1 MKNSQPRP
9 SASPPNITVT
19 LFRFAAFIE
28 ALSWI
33 GLLYGMAMK
42 YFVTFDGQWAR
53 IFGQVHGL
61 LVMFYLVMGFIIS
74 NERKWP
80 IRSVVLGT
88 LATIPPFFT
97 IVFDRWAAKTGHY
110 GKAAKTS

>member
-1 MKNSQPRP
+1 MKD
-9 SASPPNITVT
+9 APPNLTVK
-19 LFRFAAFIE
+19 LFRFAAHIE

-42 YFVTFDGQWAR
+42 YFVTFDGKWVM
-53 IFGQVHGL
+53 IFGQLHGL

-88 LATIPPFFT
+88 LATIPPFCT

-110 GKAAKTS
+110 GKAAEAHEQ